1 MLKYQS
7 KLVIF
12 IFCSVLCWM
21 FSSKAILA
29 NGAKLGMHIL
39 QTEEITEVRAIFE
52 DEDWRY
58 VTIPLTLEET
68 QNWRRWQKFFDQAY
82 QQKLIPIIRLATS
95 YDAEQDFWTI
105 PTRKDIVALVDFLSS
120 LNWRQQEKLV
130 IVFNEV
136 NHAKEW
142 GGKIDPLTY
151 THILKFTSSWLRSEN
166 LNYKVLPA
174 AMDLAA
180 SNVFPSMEAFNYL
193 ETMYLIDAEIFE
205 YVDYW
210 NSHSYPN
217 PGFSASPKKTGKNS
231 LRGFDYE
238 LNYLKNKTG
247 RDYQVFIT
255 ETGWVS
261 SYLINFYLSDYYL
274 YALQHIWSDDRVK
287 AVTPFVMRGSPG
299 PFASF
304 SFFDA
309 EERPTIH
316 AYAVKKALKNLL
328 P

>member
-7 KLVIF
+7 KLLLFV
-12 IFCSVLCWM
+12 FCSLLCWIL
-21 FSSKAILA
+21 SPKAILA
-29 NGAKLGMHIL
+29 NGGKLGMHIL
-39 QTEEITEVRAIFE
+39 QPEEITKVRGIFE
-52 DEDWRY
+52 DEAWRY
-58 VTIPLTLEET
+58 VTIPLTLEDT
-68 QNWRRWQKFFDQAY
+68 NNWQRWQVFFDEAHKQR
-82 QQKLIPIIRLATS
+82 LIPIIRLATT
-95 YDAEQDFWTI
+95 YDSKQGFWLV
-105 PTRKDIVALVDFLSS
+105 PTRKDIVTLVAFLSS
-120 LNWRQQEKLV
+120 LNWHQQEKLV
-130 IVFNEV
+130 IIFNEV
-136 NHAKEW
+136 NHTKEW
-142 GGKIDPLTY
+142 GGKTDPFAY
-151 THILKFTSSWLRSEN
+151 THILKFTSNWLRSEN

-180 SNVFPSMEAFNYL
+180 SNTYSSMEAFSYL
-193 ETMYLIDAEIFE
+193 GQMHSVDSEIFE

-217 PGFSASPKKTGKNS
+217 PGFSSSPKRTGKNS

-238 LNYLKNKTG
+238 LNYLKNKTN

-255 ETGWVS
+255 ETGWLAH
-261 SYLINFYLSDYYL
+261 YLINFYLSDYYL

-309 EERPTIH
+309 DEKPTVH
-316 AYAVKKALKNLL
+316 AYAVKKALEKLL

>member
-7 KLVIF
+7 KLLF
-12 IFCSVLCWM
+12 FLFCSLLWWM
-21 FSSKAILA
+21 LGSKVISA
-29 NGAKLGMHIL
+29 NGDKLGMHIL
-39 QTEEITEVRAIFE
+39 QTEEINVVRGIFE
-52 DEDWRY
+52 DEVWRY

-68 QNWRRWQKFFDQAY
+68 NNWSRWQNFFDEAY
-82 QQKLIPIIRLATS
+82 QQKLIPIIRLTTR
-95 YDAEQDFWTI
+95 YDADQDFWAI
-105 PTRKDIVALVDFLSS
+105 PTRKDIVTLISFLSS
-120 LNWRQQEKLV
+120 LNWHQQEKLV

-142 GGKIDPLTY
+142 GGKIDPLAY
-151 THILKFTSSWLRSEN
+151 THVLKFTSQWFHSEN

-180 SNVFPSMEAFNYL
+180 SNTYPSMEAFNYL
-193 ETMYLIDAEIFE
+193 EKMYSIDPEIFE

-217 PGFSASPKKTGKNS
+217 PGFSSSPKKTGKNS
-231 LRGFDYE
+231 LSGFNYE
-238 LNYLKNKTG
+238 LNYLKNKTE

-255 ETGWVS
+255 ETGWTS
-261 SYLINFYLSDYYL
+261 HYLINFYLSDYYL

-287 AVTPFVMRGSPG
+287 AVTPFVMRGAPG

-309 EERPTIH
+309 DEKPTIQS
-316 AYAVKKALKNLL
+316 YAVKKALEKLL